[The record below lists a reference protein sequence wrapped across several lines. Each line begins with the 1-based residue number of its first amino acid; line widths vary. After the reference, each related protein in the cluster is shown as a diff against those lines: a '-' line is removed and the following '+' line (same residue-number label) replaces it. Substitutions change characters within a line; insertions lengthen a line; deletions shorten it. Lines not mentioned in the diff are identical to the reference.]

1 MSSHFPKPGTSSFV
15 HELSLRV
22 QRQLNNNVPFDE
34 SIFRW
39 ILYCLIAGD
48 KHLILR
54 TRSRESFAVQKVA
67 KSILFS
73 IFGLNTVSIK
83 LDKES
88 TPTSLLLSL
97 FPRINSSISSPV
109 SQTPSQSPA
118 ISVPPTSFDRKARL
132 GPPHLLMTPTNRS
145 SSYVRGSH
153 GHLSV
158 QERNQE
164 RVSLLADSVLPHG
177 HTGRP
182 RLSVAATIAGVTD
195 DDRGSIRG
203 IRPASGR
210 GFLPPDIDASSVT
223 FAASQHVQQ
232 LSQSQNIPV
241 FQFPHAVVVHGL
253 ETASKAVQE
262 TLWDMLRTRSVV
274 LDREGA
280 PDEKGVV
287 SNMPDGFILIYL
299 DRFSFNASIVIPP
312 SPNSSAILGS
322 VTLEPT
328 RSPLLRRTTVL
339 SREYIEYLG
348 HLAHDTPMSP
358 SISMYISNLLSA
370 IRYHPQLNASNITS
384 RCAQDLTEFTKT
396 VFVLTGSSMA
406 LQGTKDGDIEEEDE
420 TIKRRPPMT
429 PDDVKRV
436 VRHVVGHRVSV
447 REGVHEELLGSVV
460 VSAIQR
466 SQSTEREPRRTIR
479 EVLSE
484 AIAAVN

>member
-1 MSSHFPKPGTSSFV
+1 MLETSTSFSGRG
-15 HELSLRV
+15 H
-22 QRQLNNNVPFDE
+22 
-34 SIFRW
+34 
-39 ILYCLIAGD
+39 
-48 KHLILR
+48 
-54 TRSRESFAVQKVA
+54 ESFAVQKVA

-287 SNMPDGFILIYL
+287 SNMPDGFILIYVCPLGDGISNPPILKALL